1 MQEKHEQTITLTA
14 AELLELIQTESVQ
27 LLDVRDPEEY
37 SAGHIG
43 CAINCPMDRI
53 AAFDGPVD
61 QHYLLICKSGKR
73 SKLAREIMSSKGF
86 KANDIAG
93 GMDAWDG
100 LIVK

>member
-1 MQEKHEQTITLTA
+1 MQEKHEQTITLTT
-14 AELLELIQTESVQ
+14 AELLGLIQTESVQ

-37 SAGHIG
+37 SAGHIDG
-43 CAINCPMDRI
+43 AINCPMDQI
-53 AAFDGPVD
+53 ATFNGPVD

-93 GMDAWDG
+93 GMDAWRG
-100 LIVK
+100 PIVK